1 LDAPRTPIGFG
12 DQTRF
17 SVNSWMN
24 KTQLFKI
31 LLVIQITNELVRFVY
46 QVGWIVG

>member
-1 LDAPRTPIGFG
+1 
-12 DQTRF
+12 
-17 SVNSWMN
+17 MN